1 VDIRFFD
8 SLDVKGFRMEVASPV
23 PNIDQGIAPTR
34 ARYRLTHTTKS
45 MKWQKD
51 DDELLMRI
59 MSQSERPNYASLA
72 QLFPGKTGQQ
82 VAERWDKVLNP
93 ALTKGSWTRA
103 EDEVI
108 IEFVRAHG
116 TKKWQK
122 LSDLLPGRIGKQ
134 CRERWRNHLDPAINH
149 APWTPDEDRQLVE
162 FHRQFGNAWVKIAGL
177 MRNRSDNAV
186 KNRWNATLRKT
197 EVAAIEETADQMQT
211 PPPSSPF
218 VTLQATLG
226 LISPVIG
233 TARGGQGATADW
245 RSLEENRRELLRL
258 MLD

>member
-1 VDIRFFD
+1 MDAPHPI
-8 SLDVKGFRMEVASPV
+8 LSP
-23 PNIDQGIAPTR
+23 DQSIAPTR
-34 ARYRLTHTTKS
+34 ARYRTTHSAKN
-45 MKWQKD
+45 MKWQKEE
-51 DDELLMRI
+51 DELLMKI

-93 ALTKGSWTRA
+93 KLTKGSWTRA

-108 IEFVRAHG
+108 IDFVQKNG

-134 CRERWRNHLDPAINH
+134 CRERWRNHLDPSIDH
-149 APWTPDEDRQLVE
+149 SPWTTEEDNHLIE
-162 FHRQFGNAWVKIAGL
+162 LHRQFGNSWVRISAL

-186 KNRWNATLRKT
+186 KNRWNATLRKQ
-197 EVAAIEETADQMQT
+197 EEHGARPWEQIRPELADGGAETAGIQT
-211 PPPSSPF
+211 PPSSSPF
-218 VTLQATLG
+218 VALQAPMS
-226 LISPVIG
+226 IFSPVLNG
-233 TARGGQGATADW
+233 GWENQTAKKEG
-245 RSLEENRRELLRL
+245 RSLEENRTELLRL